1 MTRAGRPRRDVAG
14 DVSPTLASLTSSAM
28 VTSSTSFP
36 FAFEWPFV
44 EFPFLSRE
52 SLSAAQVEFRAQT
65 FLAEG
70 SSELPFPFVAA
81 IGERAIE
88 RLRFNL
94 LQVRGGQKE
103 RFKVGHRRRRKFCYN
118 VGPIGL

>member
-1 MTRAGRPRRDVAG
+1 VTRGGRPRRDVAG
-14 DVSPTLASLTSSAM
+14 DVSTTLVSLTSSAI
-28 VTSSTSFP
+28 VTSSTSLP
-36 FAFEWPFV
+36 LAFEWPFV

-52 SLSAAQVEFRAQT
+52 SAASAQVEFRAQI

-81 IGERAIE
+81 IGEWAIE

-94 LQVRGGQKE
+94 LQERGS
-103 RFKVGHRRRRKFCYN
+103 
-118 VGPIGL
+118 